1 MYAAYAKCDEG
12 ELGPILAKR
21 LAEVGLQPNTVAAV
35 EHASRQVGIL
45 ADYWQALELTK
56 IVPPPP
62 LPGNTRVLLA
72 LCEWDN
78 SWMSEGVNNQSAVR
92 DHYGPNLFD
101 DALICDGIH
110 IEVCVR
116 CAMNEDP
123 PFTAALTNFLR
134 ALDEE
139 GRQP

>member
-45 ADYWQALELTK
+45 AQYWQALELTK

-72 LCEWDN
+72 LCEFTV
-78 SWMSEGVNNQSAVR
+78 EGNKQCAVR
-92 DHYGPNLFD
+92 DHYRPNLSD
-101 DALICDGIH
+101 ELICDGVH
-110 IEVCVR
+110 LEVCVR

-123 PFTAALTNFLR
+123 PFTAALANFLR